1 MQKSYSWLINPRTG
15 DYDIANGDP
24 QRDESLQFPAYLRLR
39 CQRGSWLYAP
49 DDQFG
54 STYSTVRKRT
64 KNAPK
69 LLIDVSENALQPL
82 IDDLRA
88 EAIQVESTG
97 SGRNSESLEITIQ
110 ENDGE
115 VSSFVFETV
124 GN

>member
-15 DYDIANGDP
+15 DYNIENGDP
-24 QRDESLQFPAYLRLR
+24 QRDETLQFPAYLRLR
-39 CQRGSWLYAP
+39 LQRGSWLYAP
-49 DDQFG
+49 DDTYG
-54 STYSTVRKRT
+54 STFSNVRKRT
-64 KNAPK
+64 KNVQK

-82 IDDLRA
+82 IDDQRA
-88 EAIQVESTG
+88 EAIQVESVG
-97 SGRNSESLEITIQ
+97 SGRNSEELEITIQ